1 MKSCWIKVDPESNNR
16 CEDTRIQRKH
26 SQQGS
31 CKPGNDKGCQQLPQT
46 RKKARK
52 DPPLEPP
59 ERVQTYYH
67 LDFGLLASRTVVFV
81 VQSLSCVQLFA
92 IPWTAECRASLSFTF
107 FWSVLKLMSIESV
120 MPSNR
125 LILSCPLLLLHQHL
139 SQHQGLFQ

>member
-1 MKSCWIKVDPESNNR
+1 MKSCWIKVDPESNNW
-16 CEDTRIQRKH
+16 CEDTRIQRKL

-31 CKPGNDKGCQQLPQT
+31 CKPGNAKGCQQLPQT

-59 ERVQTYYH
+59 EGAQTYYH

-81 VQSLSCVQLFA
+81 QSLSCVQLVA
-92 IPWTAECRASLSFTF
+92 IPWTAECQASLSFTF
-107 FWSVLKLMSIESV
+107 FQSVLRLMSIESV
-120 MPSNR
+120 MPSNHP
-125 LILSCPLLLLHQHL
+125 ILSWPLLLLHQHL

>member
-1 MKSCWIKVDPESNNR
+1 MKSCWIKVDPESNNS

-31 CKPGNDKGCQQLPQT
+31 CKPGNDKSCQQLPHT

-92 IPWTAECRASLSFTF
+92 IPWTAERRASLSFIF